1 MPLLY
6 ESYVRTIDPSRRTPV
21 LPRVEEVGRTRKLS
35 SPYSHWW
42 SFATGL
48 GIGFVIFT
56 KIGREMVKTAAGITE
71 EEVRR
76 RIEAR
81 KKK

>member
-1 MPLLY
+1 
-6 ESYVRTIDPSRRTPV
+6 VKTIDPARRTPV
-21 LPRVEEVGRTRKLS
+21 LPRVEEVGTKKYS
-35 SPYSHWW
+35 PSPYSHWW

-56 KIGREMVKTAAGITE
+56 SLGREMVKTAAGITE

-81 KKK
+81 KK